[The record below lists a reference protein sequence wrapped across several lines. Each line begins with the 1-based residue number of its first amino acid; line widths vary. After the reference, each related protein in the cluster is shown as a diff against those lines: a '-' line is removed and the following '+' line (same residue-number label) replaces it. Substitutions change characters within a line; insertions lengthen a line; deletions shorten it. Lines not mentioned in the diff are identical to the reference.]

1 MKNIVLVIALVLLSS
16 SGFSQKVNFS
26 GTWNLN
32 TEKSE
37 LGDEFSLAPNSIILD
52 HSKKVIDVEKNGE
65 FQGQSYTTNDHF
77 TLDGVEC
84 ENPGWMGAL
93 KTSTATWDK
102 KTKVL
107 KISSTIPM
115 EDGSEV
121 VIIEEYVMNGDNLV
135 IETSAASDYGEMVE
149 RFVFDKQ

>member
-1 MKNIVLVIALVLLSS
+1 MKNIVFVIALVLLSS

-77 TLDGVEC
+77 TLEL
-84 ENPGWMGAL
+84 NA
-93 KTSTATWDK
+93 
-102 KTKVL
+102 
-107 KISSTIPM
+107 
-115 EDGSEV
+115 
-121 VIIEEYVMNGDNLV
+121 
-135 IETSAASDYGEMVE
+135 
-149 RFVFDKQ
+149 